1 MEKRE
6 KELMNI
12 LSMVFDG
19 YTDSILTALEED
31 KNNEK
36 IFPFTLACI
45 DFINNLKEKN
55 IKVELSD
62 VFIDTVIDRIFR
74 EVSNYMGR

>member
-6 KELMNI
+6 KELRKI

-31 KNNEK
+31 KNTER
-36 IFPFTLACI
+36 IFPFTFACI
-45 DFINNLKEKN
+45 NFINELREKN

-62 VFIDTVIDRIFR
+62 VFIDDVIDRIFR